1 MIEINSKIPYI
12 MSYDETYTVRC
23 KAKIYN
29 ISDKKSAELVIH
41 KRTLPSNI
49 VLKTDYNAV
58 LITKKGVVRFKTNTF
73 KHKNIIRYKIPL
85 SIAKAY
91 LESKTIE
98 ADVIIRDNIMLIV
111 QSGINV
117 QNIIQNTEDN
127 IKNDR
132 RDEEVITINTIGGDR
147 KWQ

>member
-12 MSYDETYTVRC
+12 MSCDEMYTVKC

-85 SIAKAY
+85 PIARVY
-91 LESKTIE
+91 LEGRTV
-98 ADVIIRDNIMLIV
+98 DVNIIIKDNIIY
-111 QSGINV
+111 
-117 QNIIQNTEDN
+117 IIQNDVN
-127 IKNDR
+127 IRNVVYDLEKYVDKVAGLMMR
-132 RDEEVITINTIGGDR
+132 GGID
-147 KWQ
+147 